1 MQFKKYTF
9 IFGYCHPNMRDVAA
23 HKKCDAPYPGKY
35 NLQRNINLNKKKK
48 MSCIYY
54 GRGKKNPEFSE

>member
-48 MSCIYY
+48 NVLHLL
-54 GRGKKNPEFSE
+54 REREKNPEFGE